1 MEGEDMAVSRRTM
14 LLAGGAVA
22 AGGVALPVGQHV
34 AWGGRTFTRP
44 DYNPDYPEA
53 PEGEESWMNW
63 SGVQRATPQAISRPE
78 SEDELAAMLAAAPG
92 RVRPFGSGHSFVGLA
107 PSEGTMVDVSRLTGL
122 QSIDPETGVAV
133 FGAGTRL
140 FQMAT
145 ELADVGRALPNLP
158 DIDVQTLAGSFST
171 ATHGTGETLTAL
183 HDHIAGFRMVTAAG
197 EVLDVTP
204 ESNPD
209 LFAAGRV
216 SLGALGVMTQYTLRT
231 APMFNLR
238 RQVWVE
244 PIGTLME
251 RAEELAGQHRN
262 FEFYYF
268 PNTGMAAGISHD
280 MHEGPVTGKGETED
294 DATLEQLKALRD
306 AFGWWPW
313 LRRKI
318 IGEALPSGVV
328 EDVSDSSYK
337 LLSTTRPIKFNE
349 MEYHLPRENGIKGLK
364 EVIAKLETHKEIFF
378 PMEVR
383 FIAPDDAWLSPFNTG
398 PRMSIAIHAAVDEPY
413 DYFFS
418 EIEPIHRANGGRPH
432 WGKHHSL
439 GRDDLMALYPKFGD
453 FMALRRE
460 MDPGGKFLNPH
471 LAKLFGETFDD

>member
-1 MEGEDMAVSRRTM
+1 MVVSRRTM

-22 AGGVALPVGQHV
+22 AGGVAIPASQHV
-34 AWGGRTFTRP
+34 AWGRRTFTRP
-44 DYNPDYPEA
+44 DYDPDFPEA
-53 PEGEESWMNW
+53 PEGEDSWMNW
-63 SGVQRATPQAISRPE
+63 SGVQRATPEAISRPA
-78 SEDELAAMLAAAPG
+78 SEGALSALVARTDS
-92 RVRPFGSGHSFVGLA
+92 RIRPFGSGHSFVGLA
-107 PSEGTMVDVSRLTGL
+107 PSEGVMVDVSQMSGMRAIDADTG
-122 QSIDPETGVAV
+122 IAV

-140 FQMAT
+140 FQAAT
-145 ELADVGRALPNLP
+145 ELADAGRALPNLP
-158 DIDVQTLAGSFST
+158 DIDVQTLAGTFST

-197 EVLDVTP
+197 DILDVTP
-204 ESNPD
+204 DSNPD

-216 SLGALGVMTQYTLRT
+216 SLGALGIITEYTLRT
-231 APMFNLR
+231 VPMFNLH

-244 PIGTLME
+244 PIGTLIE
-251 RAEELAGQHRN
+251 RAEEYIQQHRN

-268 PNTGMAAGISHD
+268 PNTGYGAGISHD
-280 MHEGPVTGKGETED
+280 LHEGPVSGRGDNED
-294 DATLEQLKALRD
+294 DSTLEELKALRD
-306 AFGWWPW
+306 AVGWWPW
-313 LRRKI
+313 MRRKI
-318 IGEALPSGVV
+318 IGEALPKGMV

-337 LLSTTRPIKFNE
+337 LLATTRPIKFNE

-364 EVIAKLETHKEIFF
+364 EVIAKLERHKEVFF

-383 FIAPDDAWLSPFNTG
+383 VIAPDDAWLSPFNAG

-439 GRDDLMALYPKFGD
+439 GKEELSALYPRFGD

-460 MDPGGKFLNPH
+460 MDPSGKFLNPH
-471 LAKLFGETFDD
+471 LAKLFGEAFDD